1 VQAVEGDIADSNGKP
16 VGRIAVTLPDQ
27 SA

>member
-1 VQAVEGDIADSNGKP
+1 VEGDITDSNGKP
-16 VGRIAVTLPDQ
+16 VGRIAVTLPGQ